1 MNEIDNIKRL
11 LIPALK
17 GIPII
22 IGLTLVAILLATKVI
37 IYSVP
42 MYQSFS
48 LLRLD
53 DKSTGLSETNLY
65 KDFDVFFTPQKIA
78 AEVEVIKSSQL
89 IARVVDKLN
98 YNVTYYREGRV
109 RRSEL
114 HVDSPFKAEF
124 KHISSQYLDKEFFLE
139 VKDSTSFRLAYS
151 LKGVLNWVDGEFS
164 KEIDEGFFSLK
175 LHLQTSFENGKK
187 RKLSGKYVFIHHSM
201 MKQIQEIKSNLFVQS
216 VDKDVAVIRIGFK
229 SQVPEKA
236 SEVVNTIA
244 KTYIENYID
253 IRTNAADKTGDF
265 IEDRLNF
272 VSAKLRQSERN
283 LEVYRSKNNIVNLRQ
298 QTETGLREA
307 SQIRVQYNNIV
318 MQETALDSLNDY
330 IHQGNPNFLDL
341 APQVAFGDLLFT
353 ELIKKMKIF
362 QGERRE
368 LLMKYTPEN
377 EKVKVIEAK
386 IEDLIVYLKESIK
399 KTKQDMMI
407 RRKELEAFLKKVE
420 RQFDKLPANEKQMV
434 ILEREFKLNQEMY
447 NFLTQKRLEASI
459 VKAATISFHQIIEYG
474 VPNFTAISPNKKLI
488 LFVSGLLGIIL
499 SLAFIYLREFLSG
512 KIHSRGQLEKLTSL
526 PIIGVIPKIHPK
538 RGIHIDSKKFSGLV
552 SELEV
557 RKYLERGSTF
567 LIGSS
572 LPGEGKSFVAQHL
585 AKAFKLKGKSV
596 CLLDFNAFNPEF
608 PATEKDSWFDNLQE
622 GKELNLASIIK
633 GENGI
638 DILPSSPD
646 IALLDSAKLNT
657 LVEQLRRQ
665 YDILIFDSAATV
677 LGNESLLLFSL
688 VDHVIYLYRSK
699 FTGIK
704 YAQQAEMLAEEYGW
718 KNIHLLL
725 NSVHP
730 ATNFS
735 GHYTGSR
742 YSYEY
747 EKGNMLTKIKHY
759 LKIYL
764 R

>member
-1 MNEIDNIKRL
+1 
-11 LIPALK
+11 
-17 GIPII
+17 
-22 IGLTLVAILLATKVI
+22 
-37 IYSVP
+37 
-42 MYQSFS
+42 
-48 LLRLD
+48 
-53 DKSTGLSETNLY
+53 
-65 KDFDVFFTPQKIA
+65 
-78 AEVEVIKSSQL
+78 
-89 IARVVDKLN
+89 
-98 YNVTYYREGRV
+98 
-109 RRSEL
+109 
-114 HVDSPFKAEF
+114 
-124 KHISSQYLDKEFFLE
+124 
-139 VKDSTSFRLAYS
+139 
-151 LKGVLNWVDGEFS
+151 
-164 KEIDEGFFSLK
+164 
-175 LHLQTSFENGKK
+175 
-187 RKLSGKYVFIHHSM
+187 
-201 MKQIQEIKSNLFVQS
+201 
-216 VDKDVAVIRIGFK
+216 
-229 SQVPEKA
+229 
-236 SEVVNTIA
+236 
-244 KTYIENYID
+244 
-253 IRTNAADKTGDF
+253 
-265 IEDRLNF
+265 
-272 VSAKLRQSERN
+272 
-283 LEVYRSKNNIVNLRQ
+283 
-298 QTETGLREA
+298 
-307 SQIRVQYNNIV
+307 
-318 MQETALDSLNDY
+318 
-330 IHQGNPNFLDL
+330 
-341 APQVAFGDLLFT
+341 
-353 ELIKKMKIF
+353 
-362 QGERRE
+362 
-368 LLMKYTPEN
+368 
-377 EKVKVIEAK
+377 
-386 IEDLIVYLKESIK
+386 
-399 KTKQDMMI
+399 
-407 RRKELEAFLKKVE
+407 
-420 RQFDKLPANEKQMV
+420 V

-596 CLLDFNAFNPEF
+596 CLLDFNSFNPEF

-657 LVEQLRRQ
+657 LVEQLRSQ

>member
-175 LHLQTSFENGKK
+175 LHLQASFKEGKN

-236 SEVVNTIA
+236 AEVVNTIA

-512 KIHSRGQLEKLTSL
+512 KINSRGQLEKLTSL

-608 PATEKDSWFDNLQE
+608 LAKENDSWFDNLQE
-622 GKELNLASIIK
+622 GKELSLTSIIK

-646 IALLDSAKLNT
+646 IALLDTAKLNT